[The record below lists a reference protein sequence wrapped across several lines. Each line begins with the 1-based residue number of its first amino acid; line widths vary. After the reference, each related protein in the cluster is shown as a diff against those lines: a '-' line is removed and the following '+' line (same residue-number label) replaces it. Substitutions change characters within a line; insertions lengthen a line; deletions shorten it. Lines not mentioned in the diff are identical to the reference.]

1 MGRSVLR
8 RKQAAEKERPGYC
21 LSADCVSS
29 HEHVVQ
35 WNYIWPG
42 HFACKC
48 VPFRSPTLECSF
60 ADMHTVATWLR
71 GKNMQ
76 TCDVFFLNLNYLIN
90 E

>member
-1 MGRSVLR
+1 MCLR
-8 RKQAAEKERPGYC
+8 MSMWCSGITFGLAILLVNLTSG
-21 LSADCVSS
+21 
-29 HEHVVQ
+29 
-35 WNYIWPG
+35 
-42 HFACKC
+42 